1 MCTFYIFICR
11 WPRSIACKNPKK
23 IARTILNYETI
34 ILLKNKNQGIYF
46 RMFHWFDLFHAYRW
60 HVSSF
65 SLLQVALGSPGM
77 WSYKSCQYYVCYLV
91 MILVLV
97 SSTHSHPSSPR
108 TKGHNI
114 DKHVLQR
121 YLQMRTLANHKVQTF
136 KNINDFRQTLDKL
149 EHIYSHKGR

>member
-1 MCTFYIFICR
+1 
-11 WPRSIACKNPKK
+11 
-23 IARTILNYETI
+23 
-34 ILLKNKNQGIYF
+34 
-46 RMFHWFDLFHAYRW
+46 
-60 HVSSF
+60 
-65 SLLQVALGSPGM
+65 M

-97 SSTHSHPSSPR
+97 SSTHSHPSNPR

-149 EHIYSHKGR
+149 EHIYSHKDKYSILKRLARDKRDAVGFAGTDILDRLLSRLLQSGGSDQAATFRPSFPRGRLSVNTNFDTLRGQMQSSG